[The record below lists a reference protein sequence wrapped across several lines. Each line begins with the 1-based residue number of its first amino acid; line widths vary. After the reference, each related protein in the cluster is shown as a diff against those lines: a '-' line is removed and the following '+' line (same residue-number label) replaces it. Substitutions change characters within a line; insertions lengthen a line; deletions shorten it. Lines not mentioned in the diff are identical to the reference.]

1 MICMLVTRIVNKLR
15 KINEI
20 VIIIIIIIVF
30 ISYNLRII
38 IIVSYVSNYHLISFR
53 KIQFDI
59 IPFYGHE
66 TDLRIGD
73 SRSTRV

>member
-1 MICMLVTRIVNKLR
+1 MLVTRIVNKLR

-38 IIVSYVSNYHLISFR
+38 IIMSR
-53 KIQFDI
+53 I
-59 IPFYGHE
+59 I
-66 TDLRIGD
+66 I
-73 SRSTRV
+73 